1 MTFLIPILGGIGL
14 FLIGVW
20 MMTEGLKLAAGGFL
34 QRILASAT
42 SSPLRGLGAGIFIT
56 ALVRSSS
63 AVTVATIGFVN
74 AGLLALAPAVWV
86 VFGTNIGTTTTAWLV
101 VLAGTGF
108 QAATMAL
115 PMVGIGM
122 IMRLGAARRPR
133 LGGLGQAIAGFG
145 VFFLGIGFLQDGFD
159 DVTPL
164 LATLDLD
171 PDAWLAVPAF
181 VLLGFALTVV
191 TQSSSA
197 AIAIALTASAGGSVP
212 LILAAAAVIGTNI
225 GTTSTAAFAAVGAT
239 APARRVAAAHIIF
252 NVVTAVIAL
261 ALLPWLVAA
270 SQAVAGWASGG
281 DGITVT
287 LAVFHTIFNCLGV
300 LAIAGVSKRLIDWLG
315 TRFVT
320 QEERIG
326 RPRFLDATLVGVP
339 DLALRALVRE
349 VWHMADIAFEVARA
363 RISGSAQERQRVAG
377 MHMGALRLGKEIR
390 AVIARLGG
398 QSLPEPVS
406 AALPDI
412 IRGVQHIE
420 EVLRI
425 SNQTAPPPER
435 DPVAEE
441 MLGPLRAQ
449 TLAVLRPFDD
459 ADPAAEDEIAPLARI
474 EETYQDLKTRFLRQT
489 GRGMD
494 VATMEH
500 AFLQSR
506 LLRRVAEEALKARR
520 RLGPWKTHLEG
531 VLQGGDAEPMAP
543 SADRSVSG
551 A

>member
-1 MTFLIPILGGIGL
+1 MSFLILILGGIGL
-14 FLIGVW
+14 FLIGVS
-20 MMTEGLKLAAGGFL
+20 MMTEGLKSAAGGLL

-42 SSPLRGLGAGIFIT
+42 SSPLRGLAAGIFIT

-74 AGLLALAPAVWV
+74 AGLLTLAPAVWV

-122 IMRLGAARRPR
+122 ILRLAASRHQR
-133 LGGLGQAIAGFG
+133 LAGLGQAIAGFG

-159 DVTPL
+159 DITPY

-171 PDAWLAVPAF
+171 ADAWLAVPAF

-225 GTTSTAAFAAVGAT
+225 GTTSTAAFAAIGAT

-261 ALLPWLVAA
+261 LLLPWLVAA
-270 SQAVAGWASGG
+270 SEIIAEWAWG
-281 DGITVT
+281 DTSITVT

-300 LAIAGVSKRLIDWLG
+300 LAIAGVARLLIDWLG

-326 RPRFLDATLVGVP
+326 RPRYLDATLVGVP

-349 VWHMADIAFEVARA
+349 VRRMADISFEVARTRIAEPETA
-363 RISGSAQERQRVAG
+363 RRSVAG

-390 AVIARLGG
+390 SVIGRLGG
-398 QSLPEPVS
+398 QTLPDAVA

-412 IRGVQHIE
+412 IRGVQHLE

-425 SNQTAPPPER
+425 SNQLAPGSVR
-435 DPVAEE
+435 KIAD
-441 MLGPLRAQ
+441 GPLLDNLAEM
-449 TLAVLRPFDD
+449 TLTVLRPWDESD
-459 ADPAAEDEIAPLARI
+459 AASDEEAAPQARI
-474 EETYQDLKTRFLRQT
+474 EDAYQELKSSLLLQA
-489 GRGMD
+489 GRGRMD
-494 VATMEH
+494 VATMER
-500 AFLQSR
+500 AFLESR

-520 RLGPWKTHLEG
+520 RLKPWQAHLED
-531 VLQGGDAEPMAP
+531 VLEGTEPDAPAEPKIA
-543 SADRSVSG
+543 S
-551 A
+551 

>member
-1 MTFLIPILGGIGL
+1 MSFLILILGGIGL
-14 FLIGVW
+14 FLIGVS
-20 MMTEGLKLAAGGFL
+20 MMTEGLKSAAGGLL

-42 SSPLRGLGAGIFIT
+42 SSPLRGLAAGIFIT

-74 AGLLALAPAVWV
+74 AGLLTLAPAVWV

-108 QAATMAL
+108 EAATMAL

-122 IMRLGAARRPR
+122 IMRLAASRRQR
-133 LGGLGQAIAGFG
+133 LAGLGQAIAGFG
-145 VFFLGIGFLQDGFD
+145 VFFLGIGFLQVGFD
-159 DVTPL
+159 DVTPH
-164 LATLDLD
+164 LAALDLD
-171 PDAWLAVPAF
+171 AEAWLAVPAF

-212 LILAAAAVIGTNI
+212 LMLAAAAVIGTNI
-225 GTTSTAAFAAVGAT
+225 GTTSTAAFAAIGAT

-252 NVVTAVIAL
+252 NVLTAVIAL
-261 ALLPWLVAA
+261 LLLPWLVAA
-270 SQAVAGWASGG
+270 SEIVAGWAWG
-281 DGITVT
+281 DTSITLT

-300 LAIAGVSKRLIDWLG
+300 LAIAGVARLLIDWLG

-326 RPRFLDATLVGVP
+326 RPRYLDTTLVGVP

-349 VWHMADIAFEVARA
+349 ARRMADISFEVART
-363 RISGSAQERQRVAG
+363 RIGEPETARQRVAG
-377 MHMGALRLGKEIR
+377 MHVGALRLGKEIR
-390 AVIARLGG
+390 TVIGRLGG
-398 QSLPEPVS
+398 QTLPDPVS

-412 IRGVQHIE
+412 IRGVQHLE

-425 SNQTAPPPER
+425 SNQLAPGSVQKMADE
-435 DPVAEE
+435 
-441 MLGPLRAQ
+441 PLLN
-449 TLAVLRPFDD
+449 TLAEMTLAALRPWDESD
-459 ADPAAEDEIAPLARI
+459 AAFEEEAAPQARI
-474 EETYQDLKTRFLRQT
+474 EEAYQELKSSLLLQA
-489 GRGMD
+489 GRGRMD
-494 VATMEH
+494 VATMER
-500 AFLQSR
+500 AFLESR

-520 RLGPWKTHLEG
+520 RLKPWQAHLED
-531 VLQGGDAEPMAP
+531 VLEGTEAES
-543 SADRSVSG
+543 SAEQKIAS
-551 A
+551 